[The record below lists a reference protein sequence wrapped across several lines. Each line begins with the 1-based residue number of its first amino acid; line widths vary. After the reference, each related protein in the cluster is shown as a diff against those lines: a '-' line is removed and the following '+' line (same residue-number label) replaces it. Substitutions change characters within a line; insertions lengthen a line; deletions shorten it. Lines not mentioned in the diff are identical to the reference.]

1 MNFHDSREW
10 SAAVIYPASRWA
22 IFERPGPDGFRTR
35 APHHFHGLEKPLVY
49 SGSVRVGPTCSAITS
64 ASLRATLRDY
74 RPMEGFSRY
83 SAGPDMPGSL
93 VPAMVNLLRAS
104 GAGSEGS

>member
-1 MNFHDSREW
+1 
-10 SAAVIYPASRWA
+10 
-22 IFERPGPDGFRTR
+22 
-35 APHHFHGLEKPLVY
+35 
-49 SGSVRVGPTCSAITS
+49 
-64 ASLRATLRDY
+64 
-74 RPMEGFSRY
+74 MEGFSRY